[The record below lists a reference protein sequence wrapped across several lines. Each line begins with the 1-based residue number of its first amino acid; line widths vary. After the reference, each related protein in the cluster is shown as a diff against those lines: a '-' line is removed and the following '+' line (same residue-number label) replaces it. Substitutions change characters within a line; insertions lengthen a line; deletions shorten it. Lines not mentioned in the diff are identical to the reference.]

1 MLTIE
6 DLDARWHELSEEVI
20 TGMKEWR
27 LQHPKATF
35 QEIETAL
42 DERLGRL
49 RARMLEDAALASRA
63 ADLSTT
69 NESERPHCPEC
80 GTPVEPRGSE
90 TRELTTHYNHTLAL
104 KRSYAVCPKC
114 ARGLFPP
121 R

>member
-1 MLTIE
+1 MHLD

-49 RARMLEDAALASRA
+49 RARMLQDAALVSRA
-63 ADLSTT
+63 ADLSET
-69 NESERPHCPEC
+69 EERERPLCPQC
-80 GTPVEPRGSE
+80 GTPLEPHGQQ
-90 TRELTTHYNHTLAL
+90 TRTLTTHYDHPIEL
-104 KRSYAVCPKC
+104 KRSYALCPKC
-114 ARGLFPP
+114 QTGFFPP